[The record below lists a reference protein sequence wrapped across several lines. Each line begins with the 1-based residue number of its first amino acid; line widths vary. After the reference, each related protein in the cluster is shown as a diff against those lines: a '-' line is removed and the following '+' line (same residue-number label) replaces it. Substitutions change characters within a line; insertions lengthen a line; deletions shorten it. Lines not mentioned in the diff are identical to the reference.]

1 MARNIGIIA
10 YGDRDD
16 RARLAAVVSATES
29 RSGSEWIVTQIRE
42 KYFELFG
49 DMPPQEL
56 VK

>member
-10 YGDRDD
+10 YGDKDD
-16 RARLAAVVSATES
+16 RARLAAVVSVTEV
-29 RSGSEWIVTQIRE
+29 RSGSEWIIRAIRE